1 VTGLS
6 KLLVAN
12 RGEIALRVFRA
23 AGTLGITTVG
33 VYPADDADSLHV
45 TRCDEA
51 VQLPGTGAAAYL
63 DVAAV
68 AGAARQAGAD
78 SLHPGYGF
86 LSESA
91 ALARACA
98 DAGLTFVGPEPE
110 ALDAFGDK
118 GAARELAAAHG
129 IPVVPGTRAATTLP
143 EMEKFLQT
151 LDTPAAV
158 IKAVAGGGGRGLRI
172 VRGVDELP
180 AAVAVCLAEAG
191 GAFGNDDLYIECL
204 VENARH
210 VEVQILGDGTGE
222 VVHLWDRDCSVQ
234 RRHQKIIEMAPARGL
249 DPAARDGM
257 LDAARRLTAALRYRG
272 LATVEFLAT
281 SDGGFFFLEV
291 NPRVQVEH
299 TVTEEITGTDLVR
312 AQIQV
317 AAGATLAS
325 LGLTQP
331 EIGEPR
337 GCAIQVRVNAE
348 TMTADGQ
355 VLPEAGRA
363 ERFEMPSGHGIRV
376 ETAGYAGY
384 PVSPRFDSLLA
395 KIIVHDR
402 SGFEAARRSALR
414 ALAETRIAG
423 VGTNLALDHAILASA
438 QFASGACDTRYVDT
452 HVPELLQA
460 ARSYQP
466 RPAPGGDPATAG
478 SAASTGIAAPAA
490 RTAAAPPPGVI
501 ALTAP
506 MGGSVTAIEVVPG
519 DAVRSGQ
526 LLLTLEAMKMQ
537 HALPAG
543 RGGEVAAILVSAGDV
558 VAAGDPL
565 VYLLPGEPDGEDA
578 RAVTELDLDLIRPDL
593 AKVLSRAE
601 LLADSSR
608 PDAVRKRHSLGLRT
622 ARENVADLVDAGSFT
637 EYGGFAVAAQRSRR
651 DLGDLI
657 RNTPADGII
666 TGVGRVN
673 GGLFPPERSSC
684 AVLAYDYTVLAGTQ
698 GYFNHRKTDRVLRV
712 ARDCG
717 YPVILFAEGGGGRPG
732 DVDVPKG
739 GGLTT
744 PTFTAFGALSGSVP
758 TVGIVAGRCFAGNA
772 ALLGS
777 CDVVIATR
785 DSNIGMGGPAMIE
798 GGGLGA
804 FAPGDIGPIG
814 VQTANGVVDIA
825 VADEAEAVAA
835 AKQYLSYFQGSVT
848 CADDADVADQRRLRH
863 VVPEDRKRVYD
874 VHRAIE
880 VLCDA
885 GSVLELRPAFGQ
897 CVVTALVRIG
907 GRPMGLIAN
916 NPMVLGGAIDSGGAD
931 KAARFLQLCE
941 VFGLPIVSLVDTP
954 GFMVGPES
962 EKTATVRHFG
972 RMFVR
977 GGNLTVP
984 LAAVVLRKSYGLGAM
999 AMAGGSLHDP
1009 VLTVAWPTGE
1019 FGGMG
1024 LEGAVRLGFR
1034 KELEAIT
1041 DPAERERHYEELVA
1055 RMYERGSALNTA
1067 MYLETD
1073 DVIDP
1078 ARTRDAL
1085 LASLPPV
1092 PREGWVNPRA
1102 RPFIDAW

>member
-1 VTGLS
+1 MTGLS

-23 AGTLGITTVG
+23 AAALGIATVG
-33 VYPADDADSLHV
+33 LYSADDADSLHV
-45 TRCDEA
+45 SRCDETA
-51 VQLPGTGAAAYL
+51 RLPGSGAAAYL
-63 DVAAV
+63 NVAAV
-68 AGAARQAGAD
+68 VGAARQAGAD
-78 SLHPGYGF
+78 SVHPGYGF

-98 DAGLTFVGPEPE
+98 DAGLTFVGPAPE
-110 ALDAFGDK
+110 ALQTFGDK
-118 GAARELAAAHG
+118 GAARELAAARG
-129 IPVVPGTRAATTLP
+129 VPVVPGTSAATTLP
-143 EMEKFLQT
+143 EMEKFVQA
-151 LDTPAAV
+151 PGNGAAV

-180 AAVAVCLAEAG
+180 EAVAACRAEAG
-191 GAFGNDDLYIECL
+191 GAFGNDDLYIERL

-234 RRHQKIIEMAPARGL
+234 RRHQKIIEVAPARGL
-249 DPAARDGM
+249 DPAVRARM
-257 LDAARRLTAALRYRG
+257 LAAAGQLAAPLRYRG
-272 LATVEFLAT
+272 LATVEFLAAP
-281 SDGGFFFLEV
+281 SGEFFFLEV

-299 TVTEEITGTDLVR
+299 TVTEQITGIDLVR

-325 LGLTQP
+325 LGLTQR
-331 EIGEPR
+331 EIGEPA
-337 GCAIQVRVNAE
+337 GSAIQVRVNAE

-355 VLPEAGRA
+355 VLPAAGRIT
-363 ERFEMPSGHGIRV
+363 RFEMPSGHGIRV

-395 KIIVHDR
+395 KVIVHDR

-414 ALAETRIAG
+414 ALAETRIEG
-423 VGTNLALDHAILASA
+423 TGTNLAFGHAILASTA
-438 QFASGACDTRYVDT
+438 FASGTCDTRSVDRQL
-452 HVPELLQA
+452 PELLAA
-460 ARSYQP
+460 ARSYEP
-466 RPAPGGDPATAG
+466 RPAPGAPSATAG
-478 SAASTGIAAPAA
+478 SEDSPARIAAE
-490 RTAAAPPPGVI
+490 PPPGGI
-501 ALTAP
+501 ALSSP
-506 MGGSVTAIEVVPG
+506 MGGSVTAIEVAAG
-519 DAVRSGQ
+519 DTVTGGQ
-526 LLLTLEAMKMQ
+526 VLLTLEAMKMR
-537 HALPAG
+537 HALPAD
-543 RGGEVAAILVSAGDV
+543 RGGSVAAVLVSPGDV

-565 VYLLPGEPDGEDA
+565 VFLFPGEPDDSDQ
-578 RAVTELDLDLIRPDL
+578 RAAPEADLDHIRPDL
-593 AKVLSRAE
+593 AHVLRRAD

-608 PDAVRKRHSLGLRT
+608 PDAIRKRHSLGLRT
-622 ARENVADLVDAGSFT
+622 ARENVADLVDEGTFT

-651 DLGDLI
+651 DLDDLI

-673 GGLFPPERSSC
+673 GELFPVERSQC

-712 ARDCG
+712 ARDRG

-739 GGLTT
+739 GGLITA
-744 PTFTAFGALSGSVP
+744 TFTAFGALSGRVP

-777 CDVVIATR
+777 CDVIIATR

-798 GGGLGA
+798 GGGLGV
-804 FAPGDIGPIG
+804 FAPDDIGPIG
-814 VQTANGVVDIA
+814 VQTANGVVDVA
-825 VADEAEAVAA
+825 VADEAEAVAV
-835 AKQYLSYFQGSVT
+835 AKRYLSYFQGSVA
-848 CADDADVADQRRLRH
+848 CPGDADVADQRLLRH

-874 VHRAIE
+874 VHRAIS
-880 VLCDA
+880 VLCDDE
-885 GSVLELRPAFGQ
+885 SVLELRPSFGR

-907 GRPMGLIAN
+907 GRPMGLLAN
-916 NPMVLGGAIDSGGAD
+916 NPMVLGGAIDSDGAD

-984 LAAVVLRKSYGLGAM
+984 VAAVVLRKSYGLGAM

-1034 KELEAIT
+1034 RELSAIAEAE
-1041 DPAERERHYEELVA
+1041 ARERRYEELVA
-1055 RMYERGSALNTA
+1055 RMYEQGSAVNTA
-1067 MYLETD
+1067 MYLEID

-1078 ARTRDAL
+1078 ARTRDLL

>member
-1 VTGLS
+1 LS

-23 AGTLGITTVG
+23 AATLGITTVG
-33 VYPADDADSLHV
+33 LYSADDADSLHV
-45 TRCDEA
+45 SRCDETA
-51 VQLPGTGAAAYL
+51 RLPGTGAAAYL

-68 AGAARQAGAD
+68 VAAARQAGAD

-98 DAGLTFVGPEPE
+98 DAGIAFVGPAPE
-110 ALDAFGDK
+110 ALQTLGDK

-129 IPVVPGTRAATTLP
+129 VPVVPGTSAATTLP
-143 EMEKFLQT
+143 EMEKFLQAPGNGT
-151 LDTPAAV
+151 AL

-180 AAVAVCLAEAG
+180 EAVAACRAEAG
-191 GAFGNDDLYIECL
+191 GAFGNDDLYIERL

-210 VEVQILGDGTGE
+210 VEVQILGDGTE

-234 RRHQKIIEMAPARGL
+234 RRHQKIIEVAPARGL
-249 DPAARDGM
+249 DPAVRAS
-257 LDAARRLTAALRYRG
+257 LLAAAGRLAAALRYRG
-272 LATVEFLAT
+272 LATVEFLAA
-281 SDGGFFFLEV
+281 SSGEFFFLEV

-299 TVTEEITGTDLVR
+299 TVTEQVTGIDLVR
-312 AQIQV
+312 AQLQV

-325 LGLTQP
+325 LGLTQR
-331 EIGEPR
+331 EIGEPA
-337 GCAIQVRVNAE
+337 GSAIQIRVNAE
-348 TMTADGQ
+348 TMTASGQ
-355 VLPEAGRA
+355 VLPSAGRIT
-363 ERFEMPSGHGIRV
+363 RFEMPSGHGIRV

-395 KIIVHDR
+395 KIVVHDR

-414 ALAETRIAG
+414 ALAETRIEG
-423 VGTNLALDHAILASA
+423 TGTNLAFGHAILASA
-438 QFASGACDTRYVDT
+438 AFASGTCDTRYVDT
-452 HVPELLQA
+452 HLPELLTA
-460 ARSYQP
+460 ARNYEP
-466 RPAPGGDPATAG
+466 RPAPGSQPAT
-478 SAASTGIAAPAA
+478 TGIEDSPAE
-490 RTAAAPPPGVI
+490 PPPGVI
-501 ALTAP
+501 ALSSP
-506 MGGSVTAIEVVPG
+506 MGGSVTTIEVVAG
-519 DAVRSGQ
+519 DTVTSGQ
-526 LLLTLEAMKMQ
+526 LLLTLEAMKMR
-537 HALPAG
+537 HVLPAD
-543 RGGEVAAILVSAGDV
+543 RGGLVAAVLVSPGDV

-565 VYLLPGEPDGEDA
+565 VFLLPGEPDDSDA
-578 RAVTELDLDLIRPDL
+578 RTVTELDLDLIRPDL
-593 AKVLSRAE
+593 ATVLRRAE

-622 ARENVADLVDAGSFT
+622 ARENVADLVDEGTFT

-651 DLGDLI
+651 GLDDLI

-673 GGLFPPERSSC
+673 GGLFPLERSQC

-712 ARDCG
+712 ARDRG

-777 CDVVIATR
+777 CDVIIATR

-798 GGGLGA
+798 GGGLGV
-804 FAPGDIGPIG
+804 FAPDDIGPIG
-814 VQTANGVVDIA
+814 VQTANGVVDVA

-835 AKQYLSYFQGSVT
+835 AKKYLGYFQGSV
-848 CADDADVADQRRLRH
+848 ARPGDADVADQRLLRH

-874 VHRAIE
+874 VHRAIS
-880 VLCDA
+880 VLCDD
-885 GSVLELRPAFGQ
+885 GSVLELRPSFGQ

-907 GRPMGLIAN
+907 GRPMGLLAN
-916 NPMVLGGAIDSGGAD
+916 NPVMLGGAIDAGGAD

-984 LAAVVLRKSYGLGAM
+984 VAAVVLRKSYGLGAM

-1009 VLTVAWPTGE
+1009 VLTVAWPSGE

-1034 KELEAIT
+1034 RELSAIA
-1041 DPAERERHYEELVA
+1041 DPVERSRRYEELVA
-1055 RMYERGSALNTA
+1055 RMYEQGSAVNTA
-1067 MYLETD
+1067 MYLEID

-1078 ARTRDAL
+1078 ARTRDLL